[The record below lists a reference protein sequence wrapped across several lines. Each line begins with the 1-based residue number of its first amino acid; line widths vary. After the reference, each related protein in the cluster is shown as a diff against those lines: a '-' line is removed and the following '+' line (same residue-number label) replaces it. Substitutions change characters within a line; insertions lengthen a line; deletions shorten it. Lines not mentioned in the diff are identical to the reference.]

1 MCTVAMEFKTDV
13 DTASDLLDQFYEK
26 RRLLIVL
33 APNVAHG
40 DYKLQNLMV
49 QVSQETV
56 FNSARTVMCHW

>member
-1 MCTVAMEFKTDV
+1 MEFKTDV
-13 DTASDLLDQFYEK
+13 NTASALLDQFYDK
-26 RRLLIVL
+26 RRLLIVS